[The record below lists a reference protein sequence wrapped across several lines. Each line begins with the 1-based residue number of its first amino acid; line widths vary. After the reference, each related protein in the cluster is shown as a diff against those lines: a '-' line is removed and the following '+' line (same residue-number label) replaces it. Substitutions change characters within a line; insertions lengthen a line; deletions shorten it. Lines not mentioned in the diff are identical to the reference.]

1 MFKEFNLPCFDGMSH
16 NIMAVVQAQRVISK
30 FKLLREKL
38 YFMRVGFERD
48 STEFRSV
55 IKESLEKKA
64 AVQKELDL
72 DVTLL
77 RAKVEQMFEMA
88 EAKRVAIDNVESDAA
103 NSLVLDLCD
112 ESICLLEHVS
122 SATQEAPTRLA
133 CELVLSLESAETEGN
148 EDKLKQEIASDI
160 ARACGGPLEKI
171 KVRSLRE
178 SPVIADLILCQGL
191 DPGGKSTTEIFKMLK
206 GQMANPESLLMIGHA
221 TCKTTDLRLKQ
232 AYSQKE
238 PRKSSNS
245 KLLQGVPRTLLE
257 VEQVLCICPCSH
269 PLFRCE

>member
-1 MFKEFNLPCFDGMSH
+1 VYWNIKVVFKEFNLPCFDCMCH
-16 NIMAVVQAQRVISK
+16 NIIAVVQAQRVISK

-48 STEFRSV
+48 SLEFRSV

-77 RAKVEQMFEMA
+77 RAKVEH
-88 EAKRVAIDNVESDAA
+88 
-103 NSLVLDLCD
+103 SLVLDLCD